1 MIHVRDASLARRTAS
16 MTLAFAPG
24 AMGRARAENRP
35 TREAS
40 RREVPPRDARAP
52 SERAERL
59 ERLGRPRRTR
69 DGTSRRASDAMLT
82 RATPA
87 AARRWARRL
96 RRATA
101 RRETTR
107 DGAARTPARGLA
119 RDAGRASATTDG
131 AETASRTTFR
141 DLGVGARLTRA
152 LERAGVETPSIAQRA
167 AMPAIARGENVA
179 MQSHTGSGKTLAYLL
194 PVICDIVDDETGTVR
209 RDAGNGVRALVVA
222 PSQELAMQIVRQ
234 VERLLGDLGRE
245 ITQQAIGGAN
255 AKRQEEAIRRKRP
268 LIVVGTPGR
277 LAELSRTGILQTHG
291 VKTLVV
297 DEADDLLA
305 SNFRRDMARISE
317 HTGKAVPGG
326 RQTVIVSA
334 TLKQETLDAYS
345 YLAPN
350 LTHIVATYDKPS
362 PTALTTPGEDEE
374 VEEADVADARDE
386 KSASA
391 AARQERMQGVVSLPP
406 HITHCSVIS
415 ERRHKVDELRRAI
428 HATDVQR
435 ALIFCNFGRR
445 LEEVQAKLSARR
457 MPVGVLHGG
466 MDKMERQKELAKFRR
481 GEFRALVVSDL
492 AARGLDV
499 DDCDAVFNLELPTDE
514 THYVHRAGRTGRMGS
529 PGVVVTIAEPQE
541 AFVLERFERNLGVKI
556 NDIATKG
563 GEVVRAAPEC
573 APRRGGGKRAPK
585 PRSV

>member
-1 MIHVRDASLARRTAS
+1 MMTRGFATLHVFARRTVAAVRTATTTTQS
-16 MTLAFAPG
+16 GGGGGGGG
-24 AMGRARAENRP
+24 ARGVRTVRARVTNAPFGSSMRTVT
-35 TREAS
+35 TRAVRGE
-40 RREVPPRDARAP
+40 E
-52 SERAERL
+52 SE
-59 ERLGRPRRTR
+59 
-69 DGTSRRASDAMLT
+69 DD
-82 RATPA
+82 ATPA
-87 AARRWARRL
+87 
-96 RRATA
+96 
-101 RRETTR
+101 
-107 DGAARTPARGLA
+107 
-119 RDAGRASATTDG
+119 S
-131 AETASRTTFR
+131 FR
-141 DLGVGARLTRA
+141 DLGVGAKLARA
-152 LERAGVETPSIAQRA
+152 LSSVGIETPSIAQRA
-167 AMPAIARGENVA
+167 AVPAIMKGENVA

-194 PVICDIVDDETGTVR
+194 PIICELFDENTGTVR
-209 RDAGNGVRALVVA
+209 ADVGNGVRALVVA

-234 VERLLGDLGRE
+234 VERVLGPLGRQ

-255 AKRQEEAIRRKRP
+255 ARRQEEAIRKKRP

-277 LAELSRTGILQTHG
+277 LAELSRAGILQTHG
-291 VKTLVV
+291 VRTLVI

-305 SNFRRDMARISE
+305 SNFRRDMARISD
-317 HTGKAVPGG
+317 HTGKGIPGG

-334 TLKQETLDAYS
+334 TLKQETLDAYA

-350 LTHIVATYDKPS
+350 LRHIVATYDKPTM
-362 PTALTTPGEDEE
+362 PANPQDDEE
-374 VEEADVADARDE
+374 DVDVEADMEKDA
-386 KSASA
+386 KSEEA
-391 AARQERMQGVVSLPP
+391 AARQASKQGVVSLPP

-445 LEEVQAKLSARR
+445 LQDVQAKLSARR

-466 MDKMERQKELAKFRR
+466 MDKMERQKELARFRR

-514 THYVHRAGRTGRMGS
+514 THYVHRAGRTGRMGQ

-556 NDIATKG
+556 NDIATRG
-563 GEVVRAAPEC
+563 GEVVRAESVNRGSR
-573 APRRGGGKRAPK
+573 APRSRP
-585 PRSV
+585 PRRPSDSPRK

>member
-1 MIHVRDASLARRTAS
+1 MTRAAAARLTPMATSWLRGTVRRGVCVSGGS
-16 MTLAFAPG
+16 
-24 AMGRARAENRP
+24 GRARAVSVVEGRG
-35 TREAS
+35 
-40 RREVPPRDARAP
+40 VGVRA
-52 SERAERL
+52 
-59 ERLGRPRRTR
+59 
-69 DGTSRRASDAMLT
+69 T
-82 RATPA
+82 RAGGDGGGEA
-87 AARRWARRL
+87 ADGG
-96 RRATA
+96 
-101 RRETTR
+101 ETEN
-107 DGAARTPARGLA
+107 AV
-119 RDAGRASATTDG
+119 
-131 AETASRTTFR
+131 TFA
-141 DLGVGARLTRA
+141 DVGVGRHLARA
-152 LERAGVETPSIAQRA
+152 LERSGIVTPSIAQRA
-167 AMPAIARGENVA
+167 AMPAIERGENVA

-194 PVICDIVDDETGTVR
+194 PIINEMMDEERGTIRADV
-209 RDAGNGVRALVVA
+209 GTGVRALVVA

-234 VERLLGDLGRE
+234 VERILGDLGRK

-255 AKRQEEAIRRKRP
+255 ARRQEEAIRKKRP

-277 LAELSRTGILQTHG
+277 LAELSRSGILQTHG
-291 VKTLVV
+291 VRTLVV

-317 HTGKAVPGG
+317 HTGKGVPGG

-350 LTHIVATYDKPS
+350 LKHIVATYDKPVS
-362 PTALTTPGEDEE
+362 NAAAAEDADEANEDDGE
-374 VEEADVADARDE
+374 ARDA

-391 AARQERMQGVVSLPP
+391 AAQQAQTQGVVSLPP
-406 HITHCSVIS
+406 HITHCSVVS

-428 HATDVQR
+428 HATDVRR

-445 LEEVQAKLSARR
+445 LQDVQAKLTARR

-466 MDKMERQKELAKFRR
+466 MDKMERQKELAAFRR

-529 PGVVVTIAEPQE
+529 PGVVITIAEPQE
-541 AFVLERFERNLGVKI
+541 AFVLKRFEKNLGVTI
-556 NDIATKG
+556 NDIATQG
-563 GEVVRAAPEC
+563 GEVVRARP
-573 APRRGGGKRAPK
+573 PRDGGGGGRRGRRGGRRGESGRGGD
-585 PRSV
+585 

>member
-1 MIHVRDASLARRTAS
+1 MTRAAAARLTPMATSWLRGTVRRGVCVSGGS
-16 MTLAFAPG
+16 
-24 AMGRARAENRP
+24 GRARAVSVVEGRGGG
-35 TREAS
+35 
-40 RREVPPRDARAP
+40 ARAA
-52 SERAERL
+52 RA
-59 ERLGRPRRTR
+59 GG
-69 DGTSRRASDAMLT
+69 D
-82 RATPA
+82 
-87 AARRWARRL
+87 
-96 RRATA
+96 
-101 RRETTR
+101 
-107 DGAARTPARGLA
+107 
-119 RDAGRASATTDG
+119 DG
-131 AETASRTTFR
+131 AEAADGGETENAVTFA
-141 DLGVGARLTRA
+141 DVGVGKHLARA
-152 LERAGVETPSIAQRA
+152 LERSGIVTPSIAQRA
-167 AMPAIARGENVA
+167 AMPAIERGENVA

-194 PVICDIVDDETGTVR
+194 PIINEMMDEERGTIRADV
-209 RDAGNGVRALVVA
+209 GTGVRALVVA

-234 VERLLGDLGRE
+234 VERILGDLGRK

-255 AKRQEEAIRRKRP
+255 ARRQEEAIRKKRP

-277 LAELSRTGILQTHG
+277 LAELSRSGILQTHG
-291 VKTLVV
+291 VRTLVV

-317 HTGKAVPGG
+317 HTGKGVPGG

-350 LTHIVATYDKPS
+350 LKHIVATYDKPVS
-362 PTALTTPGEDEE
+362 NAAAAEDDDEAKEDGE
-374 VEEADVADARDE
+374 ARDA

-391 AARQERMQGVVSLPP
+391 AAQQAQTQGVVSLPP
-406 HITHCSVIS
+406 HITHCSVVS

-428 HATDVQR
+428 HATDVRR

-445 LEEVQAKLSARR
+445 LQDVQAKLTARR

-466 MDKMERQKELAKFRR
+466 MDKMERQKELAAFRR

-529 PGVVVTIAEPQE
+529 PGVVITIAEPQE
-541 AFVLERFERNLGVKI
+541 AFVLKRFEKNLGVTI
-556 NDIATKG
+556 NDIETQG
-563 GEVVRAAPEC
+563 GEVVRARPRDGGGGGRRG
-573 APRRGGGKRAPK
+573 RRGGRRGESGRGGD
-585 PRSV
+585 